1 MTPELDNRM
10 TFILSS
16 HLIFRQIDCIN
27 EAEWLEELTDFQISK
42 TTKRIYKPT
51 HIYTVVLLAPRMVVL
66 RRKRVHFLRH
76 AILIIVT
83 VFLKLGGC
91 GLSIFFSLRSLH
103 HKCLS
108 IQLLS
113 AHGHGHQHRLRR
125 IKLYI
130 GNPNT
135 QKGKFKQGGLIWNEK
150 STRCRVNLVL
160 TKSNSAVNQSYIVT
174 EKCLQFYWFL
184 SGESNS
190 QQLYTQAQFVC
201 KQSLR
206 FFAMLKL
213 SKFYL
218 PFWFARARVS
228 NHSHISDLSYL
239 RQAEELEKHFLV
251 HVQVDPTNKNCTVI
265 SLRFFC
271 LSLCLFQTLL
281 QQLLSPSYFLTPT
294 RLLFTL
300 TASAAV
306 FPYLLP
312 GAGRPRRRARMSTGF
327 TRLVLVFITTMV
339 LTVFFV
345 VL

>member
-1 MTPELDNRM
+1 LCSWLCSRPWFRLSNYGLWLFSIASHQLLHQFGACFCRVNVSVGSIFTQVFLVASHGVSSISLLRIHDNADLQFEALGHLKAVHALHCNFGVTMTPELDNRM

-108 IQLLS
+108 IQLLA

-135 QKGKFKQGGLIWNEK
+135 QKGKFKQGGLI
-150 STRCRVNLVL
+150 
-160 TKSNSAVNQSYIVT
+160 
-174 EKCLQFYWFL
+174 
-184 SGESNS
+184 
-190 QQLYTQAQFVC
+190 
-201 KQSLR
+201 
-206 FFAMLKL
+206 
-213 SKFYL
+213 
-218 PFWFARARVS
+218 
-228 NHSHISDLSYL
+228 
-239 RQAEELEKHFLV
+239 
-251 HVQVDPTNKNCTVI
+251 
-265 SLRFFC
+265 
-271 LSLCLFQTLL
+271 
-281 QQLLSPSYFLTPT
+281 
-294 RLLFTL
+294 
-300 TASAAV
+300 
-306 FPYLLP
+306 
-312 GAGRPRRRARMSTGF
+312 
-327 TRLVLVFITTMV
+327 
-339 LTVFFV
+339 
-345 VL
+345 